1 MSFPEIKTKRFLL
14 RQINKNEDLN
24 NIYKGLSHPEVIK
37 YYGVSYSSLE
47 SAKEQMNWYS
57 NLEKS
62 KTGIWWAISSQD
74 RRKFYGAIGLYHISK
89 EHKKAEIGF
98 WLLPEYWGKGFVP
111 EAMEY
116 LLPYATDNL
125 KLHRIEAFVE
135 SENNA
140 SANAL
145 KKLRFQFEGRMKD
158 SEIKKGKFISVD
170 IFAFIKEEGE
180 DQEHSF
186 F

>member
-1 MSFPEIKTKRFLL
+1 MNFPEIKTERFLL
-14 RQINKNEDLN
+14 RQIKKEDLK

-37 YYGVSYSSLE
+37 YYGVNYSSLE
-47 SAKEQMNWYS
+47 STKEQMSWYS

-62 KTGIWWAISSQD
+62 KTGIWWAISSGD
-74 RRKFYGAIGLYHISK
+74 RRKFYGAIGFYHISK

-98 WLLPEYWGKGFVP
+98 WLLPEYWGKGYVS
-111 EAMEY
+111 EAIDNV
-116 LLPYATDNL
+116 LTYAADNL

-145 KKLRFQFEGRMKD
+145 KKLHFQYEGRMKD
-158 SEIKKGKFISVD
+158 SELKNGKFISVD
-170 IFAFIKEEGE
+170 IFARLLE
-180 DQEHSF
+180 DRG
-186 F
+186 